1 MSRITWEV
9 VVLSYKRR
17 RPLGAIIEQHPTQLT
32 NISSSTTMPPVLGRA
47 NSYRFVTPKGD
58 EVSRVRRGTP
68 QLDSL
73 GDEYLTGQQ
82 VCFAISGSLLRL
94 LTPFGID
101 LRSGQ

>member
-1 MSRITWEV
+1 MRSDNQDPGGASRITWEV

-17 RPLGAIIEQHPTQLT
+17 RPLGAIIEQHPTLLT
-32 NISSSTTMPPVLGRA
+32 NTTTSTMPPVLGCA
-47 NSYRFVTPKGD
+47 NSHCFVTPTGD

-82 VCFAISGSLLRL
+82 VGFMISGLLL
-94 LTPFGID
+94 CY
-101 LRSGQ
+101 

>member
-1 MSRITWEV
+1 MRSDNQDPRSASRITWEV

-17 RPLGAIIEQHPTQLT
+17 RPLGAIIEQHPTQPT
-32 NISSSTTMPPVLGRA
+32 NISSSTMPPVLGRA

-82 VCFAISGSLLRL
+82 VGFASLGLSLRY
-94 LTPFGID
+94 
-101 LRSGQ
+101 